1 MSRSSRSVILATALT
16 VAASAV
22 SAQDMY
28 IYPTRGQSQQQQ
40 DRDRYQCHSWA
51 VQQTG
56 FDPSSPSARPVA
68 APPPPQQTNDG
79 SLLRSTGRGAAV
91 GAIGGAIGGDAGKGA
106 AIGAGVG
113 LLVGGIRRANQ
124 RQQQEQAYQHQQAA
138 AASQNAQVA
147 EGRNDYNRAMAA
159 CLQGRG
165 YTVN

>member
-1 MSRSSRSVILATALT
+1 MTWSSRSVILATALV
-16 VAASAV
+16 VAVPAAR
-22 SAQDMY
+22 AQDMY

-40 DRDRYQCHSWA
+40 DRDRYQCHGWA

-56 FDPSSPSARPVA
+56 FDPSSTSARPVA
-68 APPPPQQTNDG
+68 APPPPQDVNDG

-113 LLVGGIRRANQ
+113 LLVGGIRRAE
-124 RQQQEQAYQHQQAA
+124 RRHQQEQAYQQQSSAA
-138 AASQNAQVA
+138 AAQNSAIAQ
-147 EGRNDYNRAMAA
+147 GRTDYNRAMAA